1 MDVASFDLTQTTTP
15 QEFPGWGSELYVEP
29 SLKVTFPD
37 GNRDLVLHYVSHT
50 INGNVLEVTTKD
62 IQREVF
68 VILKYQI
75 DPATGILGRSASI
88 ENRTKDPLT
97 IMQAAA
103 AAWTLPRA
111 PDYELSYLTGRWGSE
126 FNVQRE
132 KVRPGQRVLESRRGS
147 TGHQNN
153 PWFAISRGETQE
165 QTGDV
170 WFGALAWS
178 GSWRIT
184 VETSQ
189 IQQVRIT
196 GGFNPFDFSYRL
208 APGDKL
214 ATPVFYGGFTRAGIG
229 EASRLHAP
237 F

>member
-1 MDVASFDLTQTTTP
+1 MA
-15 QEFPGWGSELYVEP
+15 
-29 SLKVTFPD
+29 
-37 GNRDLVLHYVSHT
+37 
-50 INGNVLEVTTKD
+50 IVLEVTTKD

-196 GGFNPFDFSYRL
+196 GGLQPLRL
-208 APGDKL
+208 QLSP
-214 ATPVFYGGFTRAGIG
+214 RARRQ
-229 EASRLHAP
+229 ARHARLLWWLHARRNRRSLP
-237 F
+237 PDASF

>member
-1 MDVASFDLTQTTTP
+1 MAACSRSQL
-15 QEFPGWGSELYVEP
+15 
-29 SLKVTFPD
+29 
-37 GNRDLVLHYVSHT
+37 
-50 INGNVLEVTTKD
+50 KD
-62 IQREVF
+62 ILRDVF
-68 VILKYQI
+68 VVLKYQI

-126 FNVQRE
+126 FSVQRE
-132 KVRPGQRVLESRRGS
+132 KIRPGQRVLESRRGS

-184 VETSQ
+184 VEQTQ
-189 IQQVRIT
+189 IQQVRVT
-196 GGFNPFDFSYRL
+196 GGFNPFDFGYHL
-208 APGDKL
+208 APGEKL
-214 ATPVFYGGFTRAGIG
+214 ATPSSMA
-229 EASRLHAP
+229 ASPRTAWAKPPASCIALSWPRSFRSAP
-237 F
+237 QPQGPPRPLQLLGSHRDERR